1 MKSLILLTFLASSLA
16 FAETKSIAVKGM
28 TCGSC
33 VSNVKKAVCDGLGYP
48 KENCK
53 VEIGK
58 VTVTNDHL
66 DIPKIEAAITKAGY
80 EVAAAGEIVSAT
92 EQKSCHGDGK
102 SCADHKADHSGHDA
116 EAKPAT
122 TAKKKK

>member
-16 FAETKSIAVKGM
+16 FAETKTIAVKGM

-33 VSNVKKAVCDGLGYP
+33 VSHVKKAVCDGLSYS

-53 VEIGK
+53 VEVGK
-58 VTVTNDHL
+58 VTVTSDKL
-66 DIPKIEAAITKAGY
+66 DVAAIEAAITKAGY

-102 SCADHKADHSGHDA
+102 SCADHKADHSAHKTED
-116 EAKPAT
+116 KTVTPT
-122 TAKKKK
+122 KKK